1 MNFKIKYI
9 VASVF
14 FVILFGCKPNNEKAG
29 NKEVAE
35 ESVENSGE
43 LVSNSA
49 EVVVE
54 TYDFKG
60 FEKYLNF
67 KDDKIYV
74 INFWATWCKP
84 CVEELPHFEE
94 LYQNYKD
101 KNVEVILVSLDFPKK
116 IDKTLIPFIKKNN
129 IKSKVILLDDP
140 KQNDWI
146 PLVDE
151 NWSGAIP
158 ATVIY
163 NKNSKGFYEQSFN
176 YEQLEEQLNKFLN

>member
-1 MNFKIKYI
+1 MDFKIKYI

-14 FVILFGCKPNNEKAG
+14 FVILFACKQNTDKAG
-29 NKEVAE
+29 NNDVAE
-35 ESVENSGE
+35 ETVENSDE
-43 LVSNSA
+43 LLSDTDKV
-49 EVVVE
+49 EVE
-54 TYDFKG
+54 TQNFEG
-60 FEKYLNF
+60 FEKYLNV
-67 KDDKIYV
+67 KDDNIYV

-84 CVEELPHFEE
+84 CVKELPYFEE
-94 LYQNYKD
+94 LYENYKD

-129 IKSKVILLDDP
+129 LKSKVILLDDP

-163 NKNSKGFYEQSFN
+163 NKNSKGFYEQSFS
-176 YEQLEEQLNKFLN
+176 YAQLEEELNKFLN